1 MNRNFTSIETW
12 KAFLMVGTLQIA
24 RLQPWARLTDVPK
37 IESGRVES
45 GQVVESAKFEK
56 KSGSST

>member
-1 MNRNFTSIETW
+1 MRS
-12 KAFLMVGTLQIA
+12 VSQS
-24 RLQPWARLTDVPK
+24 QPWARLTDVPK